1 MPRQPRLDA
10 PGLLQHVMARGI
22 ERRKLFRDDKDRQSF
37 LKRLAIILEETQTQC
52 YAWALIPNHFHF
64 LLRTG
69 PTPLSKVM
77 RRLMTGYAVTFNK
90 RHKRSGYLFQN
101 RYKSVICEEDPYL
114 LELIRYIH
122 LNPLRAKLIQDL
134 KELDKYPWSGHSA
147 ILGRCKNPL
156 LPEIR
161 DPNACPICPVECEAY
176 SSGVA
181 PADGTGVKNKES
193 LAERTVEDVLL
204 HFGKTKKVARRRYR
218 DFVKKGIDQGVR
230 KECQGGGLVR
240 SAGGHKAGLLGR
252 KKEDR
257 EKGDERILGSGDF
270 VNEAL
275 SKAGEEWESQ
285 AGPRPPLEALI
296 NAVSKAF
303 NLSSQQL
310 KSRSRKRPLVDARSV
325 LARIAVRNHGY
336 KGTEVA
342 KALSLSPPSV
352 SRLVENG
359 EKILDNQK
367 HVAVRIADMKL

>member
-1 MPRQPRLDA
+1 M
-10 PGLLQHVMARGI
+10 
-22 ERRKLFRDDKDRQSF
+22 
-37 LKRLAIILEETQTQC
+37 
-52 YAWALIPNHFHF
+52 
-64 LLRTG
+64 
-69 PTPLSKVM
+69 
-77 RRLMTGYAVTFNK
+77 
-90 RHKRSGYLFQN
+90 
-101 RYKSVICEEDPYL
+101 
-114 LELIRYIH
+114 
-122 LNPLRAKLIQDL
+122 
-134 KELDKYPWSGHSA
+134 
-147 ILGRCKNPL
+147 
-156 LPEIR
+156 
-161 DPNACPICPVECEAY
+161 
-176 SSGVA
+176 
-181 PADGTGVKNKES
+181 
-193 LAERTVEDVLL
+193 

-218 DFVKKGIDQGVR
+218 DFVKKGIDQGAR
-230 KECQGGGLVR
+230 KELQGGGLVR

-303 NLSSQQL
+303 NLSCQQL

-359 EKILDNQK
+359 EKILANQK
-367 HVAVRIADMKL
+367 HVAVKISDMEL

>member
-37 LKRLAIILEETQTQC
+37 LKRPAIIFEETQTQC
-52 YAWALIPNHFHF
+52 YAWALIPNHFHL

-77 RRLMTGYAVTFNK
+77 RRLMTGYAITFNN
-90 RHKRSGYLFQN
+90 RHKRRGHLFQN

-122 LNPLRAKLIQDL
+122 LNPLRAKLIRDL

-147 ILGRCKNPL
+147 ILGRCKNAL
-156 LPEIR
+156 LLAPASQSNRNNTSIPSADKRIAFSQFCPESEKTKKNPR
-161 DPNACPICPVECEAY
+161 DPVNPVKRE
-176 SSGVA
+176 
-181 PADGTGVKNKES
+181 KS
-193 LAERTVEDVLL
+193 LTERTVEDVLL

-218 DFVKKGIDQGVR
+218 DFVKKGIDQGAR
-230 KECQGGGLVR
+230 KELQGGGLVR

-257 EKGDERILGSGDF
+257 EKGDERILGSEDF

-303 NLSSQQL
+303 NLSCQQL
-310 KSRSRKRPLVDARSV
+310 KSRS
-325 LARIAVRNHGY
+325 
-336 KGTEVA
+336 
-342 KALSLSPPSV
+342 
-352 SRLVENG
+352 
-359 EKILDNQK
+359 
-367 HVAVRIADMKL
+367 